1 MLKWQIHGNMLK
13 LAFFAGSI
21 GVFNRTTGS
30 YHMSAIGRS
39 IGVALLGAFAVPI
52 AGITG
57 IATLISLLLL
67 IFSSDMRS
75 FGLFVFLL
83 ITASICYLAIK
94 ALRGIEGKG
103 RLLIEK
109 INVQESLNLNPQN
122 MLGYPSPA
130 FLAFDKQA
138 RKLAICNSVTG
149 DYKIHPFEYVSQWS
163 YDWGTGT
170 RMEVGI
176 AGGQPIE
183 GTAMREPTLT
193 HTEYK
198 KNFTLVLEVADE
210 NDPYL
215 KFPMQG
221 EEVAKRWCAKLNAIF
236 NG

>member
-1 MLKWQIHGNMLK
+1 MTDI
-13 LAFFAGSI
+13 
-21 GVFNRTTGS
+21 T
-30 YHMSAIGRS
+30 RS
-39 IGVALLGAFAVPI
+39 LGVALLGAFAVPI
-52 AGITG
+52 AGFTG
-57 IATLISLLLL
+57 IAALVSALLL
-67 IFSSDMRS
+67 IFSSSMRS
-75 FGLFVFLL
+75 FSLFVFLL

-94 ALRGIEGKG
+94 ALRNIEGKG
-103 RLLIEK
+103 RLLVEK
-109 INVQESLNLNPQN
+109 INARESLNLNPQN

-138 RKLAICNSVTG
+138 RMLAICNSVTG
-149 DYKIHPFEYVSQWS
+149 DYKLHPLGYVLQWY

-170 RMEVGI
+170 RMDVGI
-176 AGGQPIE
+176 TGGEFIP
-183 GTAMREPTLT
+183 GTAMREATIS

-221 EEVAKRWCAKLNAIF
+221 EEAAKRWCAKLNAIF